1 MQSGKIQTN
10 QSYVVYRSLD
20 QMILFVYTLNGL
32 NIERAA
38 ITADTLGL
46 PILFFS
52 QIIISKI

>member
-20 QMILFVYTLNGL
+20 QMTLFVYTLNGL